1 VAEIHRMPIQVRFG
15 DTDMFG
21 HVNNAAFA
29 SYVELGR
36 LRFLEA
42 LGQPAAGLILAR
54 LELDF
59 RRQLRFGDEPELETF
74 VTRLGTTSFGLGQRL
89 VLAGEPVCEVD
100 SVVVCFDYGVQRSV
114 PIPVA
119 LRRGLE
125 RFHRRD

>member
-1 VAEIHRMPIQVRFG
+1 MPIQVRFG

-36 LRFLEA
+36 LRFLES
-42 LGQPAAGLILAR
+42 LGQGASGLILAR
-54 LELDF
+54 LVLDF
-59 RRQLRFGDEPELETF
+59 RRQLRFGDQPELETY

-89 VLAGEPVCEVD
+89 LLAGESVCDAD
-100 SVVVCFDYGVQRSV
+100 SVVVCFDYASQR
-114 PIPVA
+114 PIPIPGV

-125 RFHRRD
+125 RFHRPD

>member
-1 VAEIHRMPIQVRFG
+1 MPIQVRFG

-42 LGQPAAGLILAR
+42 LGQPPAGLILAR
-54 LELDF
+54 LALDF
-59 RRQLRFGDEPELETF
+59 RRQLHFGDEPALETF

-89 VLAGEPVCEVD
+89 VLAGGSVCDAD
-100 SVVVCFDYGVQRSV
+100 SVVVCFDYAAQRPV
-114 PIPVA
+114 PIPDV

-125 RFHRRD
+125 RFHRAD